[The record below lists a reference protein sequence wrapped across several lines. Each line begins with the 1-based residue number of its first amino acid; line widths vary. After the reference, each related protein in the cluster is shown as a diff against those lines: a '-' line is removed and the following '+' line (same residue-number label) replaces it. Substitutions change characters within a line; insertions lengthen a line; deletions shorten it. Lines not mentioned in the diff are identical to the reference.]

1 LETKRGTEVHPS
13 VFNSNTSSYEK
24 ITFSRKPD
32 NSLKPSTLVSSG
44 HNISFRNE
52 MNSERLKLTLS
63 SQFRS
68 VLATEIKIN
77 DAPTENDSKNLSINN
92 YFSKDINSIHIEK
105 NFH

>member
-1 LETKRGTEVHPS
+1 
-13 VFNSNTSSYEK
+13 
-24 ITFSRKPD
+24 
-32 NSLKPSTLVSSG
+32 
-44 HNISFRNE
+44 

-92 YFSKDINSIHIEK
+92 YFSKEISSIHIDK
-105 NFH
+105 NLH